1 MRGSWWRWLSA
12 VLAAF
17 FGLAFGW
24 VAGTGLV
31 QAAGVAVGTAAEP
44 AASVSAATAAR
55 SGEESPAGRRTAGP
69 PVLPGD

>member
-31 QAAGVAVGTAAEP
+31 QAAGVDVGTAAES
-44 AASVSAATAAR
+44 AASISAATAAR
-55 SGEESPAGRRTAGP
+55 IGEESPAGRSTEAP
-69 PVLPGD
+69 AVLPGD